1 MIKQSVKIINLSS
14 RELSNDEISLLNRG
28 LKFVPTPK
36 SPNILDLEIDIKEF
50 IRKLKLKEFFYNNK
64 NISENGETESI
75 VVPKSDFIP
84 YKVKSPALDAIC
96 LNLEHNAE
104 NLQRL
109 VPKNTVGNLSSKEEA
124 ALEALKRDEML
135 VIKRADKGGGI
146 VIMDTDF
153 YVGHMTTELNKKTVY
168 KKHNE
173 NIDNKL
179 FGKVKKF
186 VEDNKSILTKKERD
200 YVIDIEP
207 TTANIYGLPK
217 IHKSNLIKSAIQ
229 KTSKTF
235 IHLPR
240 PSDLQFR
247 FIIGGPNAPTNG
259 LSTLLNILLFPFI
272 SKIKSYI
279 KDSTDFLVKLD
290 RFENISLEDITLAT
304 VDISNMYGS
313 ITKNLGLKAIRY
325 FIDTY
330 PELLNTRFNKEFIIK
345 GLKIVLDNNL
355 CHFNDQYFSQIS
367 GTYTGT
373 TVAPTYA
380 NLTLAYLEIILED
393 KLKEVYSEDQ
403 CNFIIK
409 NWKRYLDDAFLPW
422 RKSFGDFKVFIDI
435 LNSLDQNINFTYEL
449 NETQIAFL
457 NILIYKDKKGL
468 KCDMYFK
475 PTDTR
480 EYLPFNSC
488 HPHHTKVNIP
498 FTLARNICTIVED
511 RDRLYKQLGDLYQ
524 HLIKCGYPSH
534 VILNA
539 INIMSSYDQSE
550 LRKYKE
556 KCEEETIV
564 FTSTFN
570 PKNPNVSEIINNNIK
585 SLKDNLH
592 LNKIFGQ
599 VNFIKSKREPPSL
612 GDLLT
617 RSSFSY
623 KKPTFGV
630 KKCNS
635 SKCKTCDEIN
645 ITDDFNFHKVDQRY
659 KIRQV
664 LDCRAT
670 NCIYVLT
677 CMGCNEYYIGKADN
691 LRVRNTKHRFDI
703 KNYDQCLMAV
713 DKHVH
718 FCGKGRFKV
727 TPFYKMKREGII
739 AHLTT
744 EEYFIRKYE
753 PSLNKRI

>member
-1 MIKQSVKIINLSS
+1 MNLSS
-14 RELSNDEISLLNRG
+14 RKLTDDEITLLNRG

-36 SPNILDLEIDIKEF
+36 SSNILDLEIDIKEF
-50 IRKLKLKEFFYNNK
+50 VRKLKLKEFFYNNRTGY
-64 NISENGETESI
+64 NSDEPESI
-75 VVPKSDFIP
+75 VVPKSNFIP
-84 YKVKSPALDAIC
+84 YKVKSPALDVIC
-96 LNLEHNAE
+96 QNLENNAE
-104 NLQRL
+104 NLQKL
-109 VPKNTVGNLSSKEEA
+109 IPKNVHSNLSRSEEK
-124 ALEALKRDEML
+124 ALEKLKSEEML
-135 VIKRADKGGGI
+135 VIKRADKGGAV
-146 VIMDTDF
+146 VIMDTDY
-153 YVGHMTTELNKKTVY
+153 YVNHMQTELNNKTVY
-168 KKHNE
+168 KKHNK
-173 NIDNKL
+173 NIDNNL
-179 FGKVKKF
+179 FSEIKKF
-186 VEDNKSILTKKERD
+186 VQDNKNILTTKERD
-200 YVIDIEP
+200 YIIDFEP

-217 IHKSNLIKSAIQ
+217 IHKSKLIKAAIE
-229 KTSKTF
+229 KTSETF

-259 LSTLLNILLFPFI
+259 LSTLLNNLLFPFI

-279 KDSTDFLVKLD
+279 KDSTDFLVKLE
-290 RFENISLEDITLAT
+290 RFENNSLNDIELAT
-304 VDISNMYGS
+304 VDVSNMYGS
-313 ITKNLGLKAIRY
+313 ITKNLGLKAVRY
-325 FIDTY
+325 FCEKY
-330 PELLNTRFNKEFIIK
+330 PELLNARFNTEFVIK
-345 GLKIVLDNNL
+345 GLKLVLDKNL
-355 CHFNDQYFSQIS
+355 CHFNEQYFSQIS

-393 KLKEVYSEDQ
+393 KLKDIYSDDQ
-403 CNFIIK
+403 CHYIIK

-422 RKSFGDFKVFIDI
+422 RKSFGDFKVFVDL
-435 LNSLDQNINFTYEL
+435 LNSLDHNINFTYDL
-449 NETQIAFL
+449 NDQKISFL
-457 NILIYKDKKGL
+457 NILIYKDKNGL

-511 RDRLYKQLGDLYQ
+511 RDRRYKQLSDLNQ
-524 HLIKCGYPSH
+524 HLKKCGYPSH
-534 VILNA
+534 VISNA

-550 LRKYKE
+550 LRVYKE
-556 KCEEETIV
+556 KCDEETIV
-564 FTSTFN
+564 FTYTFN
-570 PKNPNVSEIINNNIK
+570 PKNPNVSEIINNNIQ

-592 LNKIFGQ
+592 LNKIFGHI
-599 VNFIKSKREPPSL
+599 NFIKSKKEPPSL

-623 KKPTFGV
+623 KKPDFGI

-635 SKCKTCDEIN
+635 SRCKTCDDIN
-645 ITDDFNFHKVDQRY
+645 ITDSFNFHKVNQIY
-659 KIRQV
+659 KLRQV
-664 LDCRAT
+664 FDCRAT

-677 CMGCNEYYIGKADN
+677 CLGCDEYYIGKADN
-691 LRVRNTKHRFDI
+691 LRVRNNKHRFDV
-703 KNYDQCLMAV
+703 KNYEQCLMAV
-713 DKHVH
+713 DKHIH
-718 FCGKGRFKV
+718 FCGNGRFSV

-744 EEYFIRKYE
+744 EEYFIRKYQ